1 VYMLKGKS
9 IVLGVSGGIAAYKA
23 ASLCSKLVQAGADV
37 RVIMT
42 ASAVKFI
49 APLTFQTLSGH
60 HVAVDT
66 FEEQDPSVVSHIH
79 LADHADLIVIAPAT
93 ANVLAKLAHGIAD
106 DMLSTTL
113 LAATSPIAIAP
124 SMNVHMLAHP
134 AVEQNLRILRER
146 GVFFIEPGE
155 GQLACG
161 YVGKG
166 RLAEPEEIV
175 AAVGRILS
183 GNKPLRGRKMLVTA
197 GGTKERID
205 PVRFL
210 SNDSSGK
217 MGFAIAQAAKEMG
230 AEVTLVYG
238 STHGEPPAGMEL
250 IPIISAQDMLN
261 AVMAKLPQ
269 VDIVIKAAAV
279 ADYRPSE
286 ISTQKIKKS
295 NENLTM
301 SFIKTK
307 DILEAIGAAK
317 THQFVVGFAAE
328 TEALEENA
336 MLKLKRK
343 NCDLMVANDVTQAG
357 AGFGTDTNIIH
368 IYDRE
373 GLVEALPLMDKKAAA
388 IRLLKL
394 IVERTSAPGSGV

>member
-1 VYMLKGKS
+1 MLKGKS

-42 ASAVKFI
+42 ASAIKFI

-66 FEEQDPSVVSHIH
+66 FEEEDPSVVSHIH

-93 ANVLAKLAHGIAD
+93 ANILAKLAHGLAD

-124 SMNVHMLAHP
+124 AMNVHMLAHP
-134 AVEQNLRILRER
+134 AVEQNLRILRDR
-146 GVFFIEPGE
+146 GVHFIEPGE

-175 AAVGRILS
+175 ASIERILS

-217 MGFAIAQAAKEMG
+217 MGFAIAQAAQEMG
-230 AEVTLVYG
+230 AEVTLIYG
-238 STHGEPPAGMEL
+238 STTGEPPSGMEL
-250 IPIISAQDMLN
+250 IPIVSAQDMLD
-261 AVMAKLPQ
+261 AVMAKLPL

-286 ISTQKIKKS
+286 ISKQKIKKS

-301 SFIKTK
+301 SLIKNK
-307 DILEAIGAAK
+307 DILQAIGASK

-336 MLKLKRK
+336 MAKLKRK
-343 NCDLMVANDVTQAG
+343 NCDLMVANDVTQNG

-368 IYDRE
+368 IYDGD